1 MSGCDFNRRQ
11 FLKYTGAAG
20 AATMAA
26 TLGWEDIAQAAS
38 ATPLPVG
45 TPILVI
51 VTLYGGNDGLNTV
64 VPYLDPAY
72 QSNRPGMSLDASEV
86 LPISDSLALN
96 GSMTGFASL
105 WAANKLAIVLGTSYP
120 NPNLSHFSS
129 MAIWQSASPV
139 EEISSGWIG
148 RYLDAL
154 PHDPFRAIGVDSTLT
169 PLLAGNHRVGSMV
182 PVSGLQMPWGSL
194 STQLEMLGAGSK
206 QDVELVAD
214 AAGSISDLYALS
226 STLTS
231 VLATAPPSSA
241 SPLAQQLD
249 VVANMITANVPTR
262 VYSVGLSTFDTH
274 ADELA
279 LQNVLIGQVSD
290 AITAFLTQIDATPR
304 ANDVVVL
311 VYSEFGRR
319 VMANAGQG
327 TDHGTS
333 GPVFVAGN
341 RVAGGFYGEQPS
353 LTNLVQGD
361 LAVVV
366 DFRDVYASMLEDV
379 LGTEA
384 GSVLANWSTK
394 LDLITPPASQH
405 ARRRSQRWGVANY
418 ALARLTTSLIDAT
431 ISSALAPGPKTA
443 ATPAARRSS
452 RSLFG
457 TMPPTITGMSDPFE
471 RRASTTNGASVRCAP
486 DNIESPTT
494 STSS

>member
-1 MSGCDFNRRQ
+1 MTGCDFNRRR
-11 FLKYTGAAG
+11 FLQYTGAAG
-20 AATMAA
+20 VATLAA
-26 TLGWEDIAQAAS
+26 TLSMDEIAQAAS
-38 ATPLPVG
+38 VTPLPLG

-72 QSNRPGMSLDASEV
+72 LSNRPGMSLDASEV
-86 LPISDSLALN
+86 LPIGNSLALN
-96 GSMTGFASL
+96 GAMTGFQSL
-105 WAANKLAIVLGTSYP
+105 WSANNLAIVLGTSYP

-182 PVSGLQMPWGSL
+182 PVGGLDVPWGSL
-194 STQLEMLGAGSK
+194 ATQLELLAVASK

-214 AAGSISDLYALS
+214 AAGSIGDLFALAK
-226 STLTS
+226 TLS
-231 VLATAPPSSA
+231 PVLATAPLTNA

-249 VVANMITANVPTR
+249 VVSNMILANVPTR
-262 VYSVGLSTFDTH
+262 VYSVSLSSFDTH
-274 ADELA
+274 AGELA
-279 LQNVLIGQVSD
+279 TQSALIGQVSD
-290 AITAFLTQIDATPR
+290 AITAFLTGIDSSPR
-304 ANDVVVL
+304 ADDVVVM

-319 VMANAGQG
+319 VMANASEG

-333 GPVFVAGN
+333 APVFVAGN
-341 RVAGGFYGEQPS
+341 RVIGGFYGEQPS

-366 DFRDVYASMLEDV
+366 DFRDVYAAMLEDV

-384 GSVLANWSTK
+384 GSVLDGWSTK
-394 LDLITPPASQH
+394 LDLI
-405 ARRRSQRWGVANY
+405 
-418 ALARLTTSLIDAT
+418 
-431 ISSALAPGPKTA
+431 
-443 ATPAARRSS
+443 
-452 RSLFG
+452 
-457 TMPPTITGMSDPFE
+457 
-471 RRASTTNGASVRCAP
+471 
-486 DNIESPTT
+486 SP
-494 STSS
+494 SKVS